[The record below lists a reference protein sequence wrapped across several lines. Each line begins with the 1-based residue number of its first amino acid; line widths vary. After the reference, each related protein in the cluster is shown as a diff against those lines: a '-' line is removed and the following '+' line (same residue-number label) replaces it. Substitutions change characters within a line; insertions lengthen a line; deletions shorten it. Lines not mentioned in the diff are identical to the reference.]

1 MLQVLMDQQP
11 PTQAPMFERYTERA
25 RRVLFFA
32 RYEAGRAGS
41 AAVEPEHLLL
51 ALIREGKGLSARI
64 FERARVSADEVRR
77 AVERRTASRAATSS
91 ADDLP
96 VSASTKQVLEFA
108 AQESDRLLHDYVGT
122 EHLLLGVFREQRSLA
137 ASILAERGLQ
147 INQVR
152 DDIVML
158 LCAPPA
164 MPPARQTKPDIP
176 PSTEVTIKPTERRPH
191 EGVSA
196 RRASDYWVLEG
207 IPLKDMLSRLH
218 NIQKERIELP
228 LSLDDDRRYD
238 FLLVLPQR
246 ESGET
251 IDRLMREGIEK
262 YFRIRVAAEV
272 RDLDVYVLTAP
283 NGAIRAT
290 RTSLDE
296 PGSFGWVDIQTPASA
311 PDSFIGFT
319 DPPWRRDEN
328 EAPTEDELSNMAGE
342 FLRSLAGGWKRGTAS
357 IRGMSA
363 TSTLAQVCAMLET
376 TLDRPVI
383 DETNLDGAYDLNIRT
398 QTESGDQ
405 FLHALCDRLGLAATA
420 ERRNVTMLVVRDA

>member
-1 MLQVLMDQQP
+1 
-11 PTQAPMFERYTERA
+11 MFERYTERA

-32 RYEAGRAGS
+32 GYEAGRAGS
-41 AAVEPEHLLL
+41 PAVEPEHLLL
-51 ALIREGKGLSARI
+51 ALIREGTGLSARI
-64 FERARVSADEVRR
+64 FERARVSPDEVRR
-77 AVERRTASRAATSS
+77 TIESRTTRRAATSS
-91 ADDLP
+91 GEDLP
-96 VSASTKQVLEFA
+96 LSASTNQVLEFA
-108 AQESDRLLHDYVGT
+108 AQESDRLLHNYVGT

-152 DDIVML
+152 DEIVML
-158 LCAPPA
+158 LCAPPV
-164 MPPARQTKPDIP
+164 MPPVRQTKPDIP

-196 RRASDYWVLEG
+196 RRASDYWVLES

-218 NIQKERIELP
+218 DIQKERIELP
-228 LSLDDDRRYD
+228 PSLDDDRRYD
-238 FLLVLPQR
+238 FLLVLSRR
-246 ESGET
+246 ESRET
-251 IDRLMREGIEK
+251 VDLLMREGIEK

-272 RDLDVYVLTAP
+272 RDMDVYVLTAP
-283 NGAIRAT
+283 NGAISAT

-311 PDSFIGFT
+311 PDNFIGFS

-328 EAPTEDELSNMAGE
+328 GAPTEDELSKMAGE
-342 FLRSLAGGWKRGTAS
+342 FLKSLAGGWKRGTAA
-357 IRGMSA
+357 IRGISA
-363 TSTLAQVCAMLET
+363 TSTVAQLCEMVEA

-383 DETNLDGAYDLNIRT
+383 DETNLDGTYDLDIRT
-398 QTESGDQ
+398 QAESGEQ

-420 ERRNVTMLVVRDA
+420 ARRNVTMLVVRDA

>member
-1 MLQVLMDQQP
+1 
-11 PTQAPMFERYTERA
+11 MFERYTERA

-32 RYEAGRAGS
+32 RDEAGRAGS
-41 AAVEPEHLLL
+41 PAVEPEHLLL
-51 ALIREGKGLSARI
+51 ALIREATGLSARI
-64 FERARVSADEVRR
+64 FERARVSPDEVRR
-77 AVERRTASRAATSS
+77 AIERRTTRQEEATSS
-91 ADDLP
+91 GADLP
-96 VSASTKQVLEFA
+96 LSASTNQVLEFA
-108 AQESDRLLHDYVGT
+108 AQESDRLLHQYVGT
-122 EHLLLGVFREQRSLA
+122 EHLLLGVFREERSLA

-152 DDIVML
+152 DEIVML

-164 MPPARQTKPDIP
+164 MPPVRQTKPEIP

-196 RRASDYWVLEG
+196 RRAADSWVLEG
-207 IPLKDMLSRLH
+207 IPLKEMLSRLH
-218 NIQKERIELP
+218 AIHKERIELP
-228 LSLDDDRRYD
+228 PSLDDDRRYD

-246 ESGET
+246 QSRET
-251 IDRLMREGIEK
+251 VDRLMREGIEK

-272 RDLDVYVLTAP
+272 RDMDVYVLTAP
-283 NGAIRAT
+283 NGAISAT

-311 PDSFIGFT
+311 PDNFIGFS

-328 EAPTEDELSNMAGE
+328 EAPTEDELSKMAGE
-342 FLRSLAGGWKRGTAS
+342 FLKSLAGGWKRGTAS

-363 TSTLAQVCAMLET
+363 ASTVVELCEMLEA

-383 DETNLDGAYDLNIRT
+383 DETHLDGTYDLNIRT
-398 QTESGDQ
+398 QAESGEQ
-405 FLHALCDRLGLAATA
+405 FLHALCDRLGLAATPA
-420 ERRNVTMLVVRDA
+420 RRNVTMLVVRDA

>member
-1 MLQVLMDQQP
+1 
-11 PTQAPMFERYTERA
+11 MFERYTERA

-41 AAVEPEHLLL
+41 PAVEPEHLLL

-64 FERARVSADEVRR
+64 FERARVSPDDVRR
-77 AVERRTASRAATSS
+77 AIESQTTRWEATSS
-91 ADDLP
+91 GDDLP
-96 VSASTKQVLEFA
+96 LSASTKQALELA
-108 AQESDRLLHDYVGT
+108 AQESDRLLHNYVGT
-122 EHLLLGVFREQRSLA
+122 EHLLLGVFREERSLA

-164 MPPARQTKPDIP
+164 MPPVRQTKPGIP
-176 PSTEVTIKPTERRPH
+176 LSTELTIKPTERRPH
-191 EGVSA
+191 EGMCA

-207 IPLKDMLSRLH
+207 IPLKDLLSRLH
-218 NIQKERIELP
+218 DIQKERIELP
-228 LSLDDDRRYD
+228 MSLDDDRRYD
-238 FLLVLPQR
+238 FQLVLPQR
-246 ESGET
+246 ESRET

-262 YFRIRVAAEV
+262 YFRIRVVAEV
-272 RDLDVYVLTAP
+272 RDLDVYVLKAP
-283 NGAIRAT
+283 NGAISAM

-311 PDSFIGFT
+311 PDNFIGFS

-328 EAPTEDELSNMAGE
+328 EAPTDELSTMAGE
-342 FLRSLAGGWKRGTAS
+342 FLKSLAGGWKRGTAS

-363 TSTLAQVCAMLET
+363 TSTVAQLCEMLEA

-383 DETNLDGAYDLNIRT
+383 DETNLDGTYDLNIRT
-398 QTESGDQ
+398 QAETGEQ
-405 FLHALCDRLGLAATA
+405 FLHALCDRLGLAATPA
-420 ERRNVTMLVVRDA
+420 RRNVTMLVVRDARAIQS

>member
-1 MLQVLMDQQP
+1 
-11 PTQAPMFERYTERA
+11 MFERYTERA
-25 RRVLFFA
+25 RRVLFLA

-41 AAVEPEHLLL
+41 PAVEPEHLLL
-51 ALIREGKGLSARI
+51 ALIREGSGLSARI
-64 FERARVSADEVRR
+64 FERARVSPDDVRR
-77 AVERRTASRAATSS
+77 AIESRTTRREATSS
-91 ADDLP
+91 GDDLP
-96 VSASTKQVLEFA
+96 FSAPTNRFLSSPRRNRIACCTATWALNTCSSASSA
-108 AQESDRLLHDYVGT
+108 RSNRC
-122 EHLLLGVFREQRSLA
+122 GVSPCRARSA
-137 ASILAERGLQ
+137 GQPGPR
-147 INQVR
+147 R
-152 DDIVML
+152 IVML

-164 MPPARQTKPDIP
+164 MPPVRQTKPDIP

-207 IPLKDMLSRLH
+207 IPLKDMLSRLYD
-218 NIQKERIELP
+218 IQKERIELP
-228 LSLDDDRRYD
+228 LSQDDDRQYN

-246 ESGET
+246 ESRET

-283 NGAIRAT
+283 NGAISAT

-311 PDSFIGFT
+311 PDNFIGFS

-328 EAPTEDELSNMAGE
+328 EAPTDDELSNMAGE
-342 FLRSLAGGWKRGTAS
+342 FLKSLAGGWKRGTAS

-363 TSTLAQVCAMLET
+363 TSTVAQLCEMLEA

-383 DETNLDGAYDLNIRT
+383 DETNLDGAYDLDIRT
-398 QTESGDQ
+398 QAESGEQ
-405 FLHALCDRLGLAATA
+405 FLHALCDRLGLAATPA
-420 ERRNVTMLVVRDA
+420 RRNVTMLVVRDA

>member
-1 MLQVLMDQQP
+1 
-11 PTQAPMFERYTERA
+11 MFERYTERA

-41 AAVEPEHLLL
+41 PAVEPEHLLI

-64 FERARVSADEVRR
+64 FERARVSPDEVRR
-77 AVERRTASRAATSS
+77 TIESRTTRREATSS
-91 ADDLP
+91 GEDRPL
-96 VSASTKQVLEFA
+96 SASTNQVLEFA
-108 AQESDRLLHDYVGT
+108 AQESDRLLHNYVGT
-122 EHLLLGVFREQRSLA
+122 EHLLLGVFREERSLA

-152 DDIVML
+152 DEIVML
-158 LCAPPA
+158 LCAPPV
-164 MPPARQTKPDIP
+164 MPLRQTKPDIP

-196 RRASDYWVLEG
+196 RRASDYWVLES

-218 NIQKERIELP
+218 DIQKERIELP
-228 LSLDDDRRYD
+228 PSLDDDRRYD

-246 ESGET
+246 ESRET
-251 IDRLMREGIEK
+251 VDRLMREGIEK

-272 RDLDVYVLTAP
+272 RDMDVYVLTAP
-283 NGAIRAT
+283 NGAISAT

-311 PDSFIGFT
+311 PDNFIGLS

-328 EAPTEDELSNMAGE
+328 EAPTEDELSKMAGE
-342 FLRSLAGGWKRGTAS
+342 FLKSLAGGWKRGTAS

-363 TSTLAQVCAMLET
+363 RSTVAQLCEMLEA

-383 DETNLDGAYDLNIRT
+383 DETNLDRTYDLNIRT
-398 QTESGDQ
+398 QAESGEQ
-405 FLHALCDRLGLAATA
+405 FLHALCDQLGLAATPA
-420 ERRNVTMLVVRDA
+420 RRNVTMLVVRDA

>member
-1 MLQVLMDQQP
+1 
-11 PTQAPMFERYTERA
+11 MFERYTERA
-25 RRVLFFA
+25 RRVFFFA
-32 RYEAGRAGS
+32 RYEAGVAGS
-41 AAVEPEHLLL
+41 LTVEPEHLLL
-51 ALIREGKGLSARI
+51 ALIRDGKGLSARV
-64 FERARVSADEVRR
+64 FERARVSPDEVRSAIESR
-77 AVERRTASRAATSS
+77 TTRREETSS
-91 ADDLP
+91 GDDLP
-96 VSASTKQVLEFA
+96 LSASTKQVLEFA
-108 AQESDRLLHDYVGT
+108 AQESDRLLHNYVGT
-122 EHLLLGVFREQRSLA
+122 EHLLLGVFREERSLA
-137 ASILAERGLQ
+137 ASILSEHGLQ

-152 DDIVML
+152 DEIVML

-164 MPPARQTKPDIP
+164 MPPVPDMKPDIP

-196 RRASDYWVLEG
+196 RRASDYWILEG

-218 NIQKERIELP
+218 DIQKERIELP

-246 ESGET
+246 ESRET
-251 IDRLMREGIEK
+251 IDRLMREGMEK

-272 RDLDVYVLTAP
+272 RDMDVYVLTAP
-283 NGAIRAT
+283 NGAISAT

-296 PGSFGWVDIQTPASA
+296 PGSFVWVDIQTPASA
-311 PDSFIGFT
+311 PENFIGFS

-328 EAPTEDELSNMAGE
+328 EAPTENELSNMAGE
-342 FLRSLAGGWKRGTAS
+342 FLKSLAGGWKRGTAS

-363 TSTLAQVCAMLET
+363 TSTVAQLCEMLEA

-398 QTESGDQ
+398 QGESGEQ
-405 FLHALCDRLGLAATA
+405 FLHALCDRLGLAATPA
-420 ERRNVTMLVVRDA
+420 RRNVTMLVVRETGSVC

>member
-1 MLQVLMDQQP
+1 
-11 PTQAPMFERYTERA
+11 MFERYTERA

-32 RYEAGRAGS
+32 RDEAGRAGS
-41 AAVEPEHLLL
+41 PAVEPEHLLL
-51 ALIREGKGLSARI
+51 ALIREATGLSARI
-64 FERARVSADEVRR
+64 FERARVSPDEVRR
-77 AVERRTASRAATSS
+77 AIESQTTRREATSS
-91 ADDLP
+91 GEDLP
-96 VSASTKQVLEFA
+96 LSASTNQVLEFA
-108 AQESDRLLHDYVGT
+108 AQESDRLLHNYVGT
-122 EHLLLGVFREQRSLA
+122 EHVLLGVFREERSLA

-152 DDIVML
+152 DEIVML

-164 MPPARQTKPDIP
+164 MPPVRQTKPEIP

-218 NIQKERIELP
+218 DIQKERIELP
-228 LSLDDDRRYD
+228 PSLDDDRGYD

-246 ESGET
+246 ESRET
-251 IDRLMREGIEK
+251 MDRLMREGVEK

-272 RDLDVYVLTAP
+272 RDMDVYVLTAP
-283 NGAIRAT
+283 NGAITAT

-296 PGSFGWVDIQTPASA
+296 PGSFGWMDIQTPASA
-311 PDSFIGFT
+311 PDNFIGFS

-328 EAPTEDELSNMAGE
+328 EAPTEDQLSKMAGE
-342 FLRSLAGGWKRGTAS
+342 FLKSLAGGWKRGTAS

-363 TSTLAQVCAMLET
+363 TSTVAQLCEMLEA

-383 DETNLDGAYDLNIRT
+383 DETNLDGTYDLNIRT
-398 QTESGDQ
+398 QAESGEQ
-405 FLHALCDRLGLAATA
+405 FLHAVCDRLGLAATPA
-420 ERRNVTMLVVRDA
+420 RRNVTMLVVRDA